1 VTQRATTTAGSSD
14 PIERARGFQAELRAR
29 ADEIEQARRLPA
41 DLSRRFAAAGF
52 YALCAPEVYGGL
64 EKPPATTAAAVET
77 LARADASAAWCV
89 FIGATTGSAL
99 ALLPPA
105 AAREIF
111 ASPDTLL
118 CGVFAPR
125 GRADAEPGGFRA
137 NGRWAWGS
145 GTENAD
151 WILGGCRLFRN
162 GEPWLGEKGAPRAHM
177 LLAPAAEVTRL
188 DTWHVSGLCGT
199 GSTDFEL
206 RDVFVPE
213 ERAVGFLQ
221 PRPLERPLY
230 AFPHFGLLGMG
241 IAAVTLGIA
250 RSAIDELVALAAGK
264 RPEGTSRTLA
274 ERPSTQSDVAR
285 AEALWRSARAFFYE
299 TLESAFAEACAR
311 GRIELAQRRDL
322 RLATTHAVGA
332 CVEAVDLVYHL
343 GGGTSVYRSSPLQRH
358 FRDVH
363 VASQHMMVGRG
374 TLELTGRLLLGL
386 DTDTAQL

>member
-1 VTQRATTTAGSSD
+1 VTQRATTTAAVD
-14 PIERARGFQAELRAR
+14 PIERARAFQAELRER
-29 ADEIEQARRLPA
+29 ADEIERARRLPA
-41 DLSRRFAAAGF
+41 DLSRRFADAGF
-52 YALCAPEVYGGL
+52 YALCVPEAYGGL
-64 EKPPATTAAAVET
+64 EQPPATTAAAVEM

-99 ALLPPA
+99 ALLSPD

-111 ASPDTLL
+111 ARPQTLL

-125 GRADAEPGGFRA
+125 GRADAEAGGFRA

-151 WILGGCRLFRN
+151 WILGGCRLFRD

-199 GSTDFEL
+199 GSTDFEM
-206 RDVFVPE
+206 RDVFVPDA
-213 ERAVGFLQ
+213 RVVGFLE

-241 IAAVTLGIA
+241 IAAVTLGVA
-250 RSAIDELVALAAGK
+250 RSAIDELVDVAGGK

-274 ERPSTQSDVAR
+274 ERPGTQSDVAR

-299 TLESAFAEACAR
+299 SLESAWSQACSR
-311 GRIELAQRRDL
+311 GRIEVAQRRDI
-322 RLATTHAVGA
+322 RLATTHAVSA
-332 CVEAVDLVYHL
+332 CVEAVDLMYHL
-343 GGGTSVYRSSPLQRH
+343 GGGTSVYRRSPLQRH

-374 TLELTGRLLLGL
+374 TLELTGRLFLGL